1 MKQKQL
7 QSIYWR
13 LTAKKLNDSQVE
25 FSNRMLSPLNG
36 ELYKLHYKLLIL
48 NFVKKL
54 TNNKSL
60 MKDRDMKHYLIL
72 TSLLII
78 AFSANSV
85 AQLDSVFY
93 QGPAAGSVP
102 SGVMVTLSPTFDE
115 PAVGEFIADR
125 NLEIPYFDPS
135 PADLDLT
142 NLPDYVYV
150 EDNTPREFDRSSD
163 AQTVVLNK
171 WDGIP
176 MGNSIPP
183 DPIMAVGPDHVIAC
197 VNTSF
202 RVWDKE
208 GNILATRT
216 ADSWISPVI
225 GSGGFDPQIIYD
237 HFENRWFMLWDWQ
250 DNATQQGWFIISY
263 SENSNPFGTWYMYK
277 MDAKVNGTA
286 NSNTWGDFPQ
296 IGYDEDAIY
305 INSRSFTF
313 TSIYQYNRIRILDKA
328 VLYASNGGVLPF
340 VDIWNIARPNAPG
353 DKPDVLEP
361 AITYTP
367 GQGGYFF
374 NTLQNGGVYTI
385 LYKIL
390 NPTSSTPR
398 LRGRTLVVTTYGNAP
413 LAGQLGGG
421 TGIESGGSKH
431 RHAPIV
437 RDNYLYASHSIANPS
452 NPNFSA
458 VRYYKLDLSTVTFTE
473 QADFGAIGFY
483 YLYPAL
489 AIDKDHNIAV
499 TFSRSA
505 TTEYVG
511 AFVSTKYAADP
522 PGLNPSLM
530 LQEGLGN
537 YVVTFGGTRNRWGDY
552 MGIQLD
558 PVNEYDI
565 WTFTEYV
572 RATNS
577 WGTYVGRIRMAAYP
591 GAHAYAKS
599 FTVDFGNLEVGNS
612 PKTELVTLSNYG
624 ENDLVINSINS
635 AVGPFTLLTT
645 LPLPFTLAP
654 YDSVDLEFQFDP
666 TAPEIYDELISFN
679 NNDPDFPG
687 FTMKGRG
694 FEINPAFSNYLY
706 AVSNAADTGKT
717 IWVDRTSGVG
727 IEVGRSNFPLI
738 NALAI
743 DPVNNTMYGV
753 IPGNTQSN
761 LVRVNATGGDA
772 YTLYT
777 LNIGFLV
784 AVACDTNGTVYVG
797 QQSGE
802 IYTVDVSTGTTSLV
816 TTANIQLVSLA
827 FDPLTN
833 ELWASP
839 RVVVGQK
846 DRIFKIDL
854 TTGVATLIGETDF
867 NVTTND
873 LAFDEG
879 GILYGVIGSETEV
892 GKLITI
898 DTNNALGT
906 LVGETGFLNVQAL
919 GYTTTGIPL
928 SADDGHNNIVP
939 FEFALAQN
947 YPNPFNPST
956 KIKFQIAD
964 VGLVSLKVYDILGK
978 EVMTLVNEQKPAGF
992 YEVEFDASSLTSGVY
1007 FYQLKSGSLVQ
1018 TRKMVLLK

>member
-1 MKQKQL
+1 
-7 QSIYWR
+7 
-13 LTAKKLNDSQVE
+13 
-25 FSNRMLSPLNG
+25 
-36 ELYKLHYKLLIL
+36 
-48 NFVKKL
+48 
-54 TNNKSL
+54 
-60 MKDRDMKHYLIL
+60 MKDRDMKNYLIL
-72 TSLLII
+72 TALLIT
-78 AFSANSV
+78 ALSANSI

-102 SGVMVTLSPTFDE
+102 SGVMVTLNPTFDE
-115 PAVGEFIADR
+115 PAVGEIIADR

-142 NLPDYVYV
+142 IVPDYVYV
-150 EDNTPREFDRSSD
+150 EDNVSRELDRGSNG
-163 AQTVVLNK
+163 QTVVLNK
-171 WDGIP
+171 WDGIA

-183 DPIMAVGPDHVIAC
+183 DPIVAVGPDHVIAC
-197 VNTSF
+197 VNSMF
-202 RVWDKE
+202 RVWDKD
-208 GNILATRT
+208 GNLLANIN

-225 GSGGFDPQIIYD
+225 GSGAFDPQIIYD
-237 HFENRWFMLWDWQ
+237 HYAERWFMLWDWQ

-277 MDAKVNGTA
+277 MDAKVNGTS
-286 NSNTWGDFPQ
+286 NSGTWGDFPQ

-313 TSIYQYNRIRILDKA
+313 SGFYQYNRIRILDKA

-340 VDIWNIARPNAPG
+340 VDIWNIGRPNVPS

-361 AITYTP
+361 AKTYTP

-390 NPTSSTPR
+390 NPTSATPR

-421 TGIESGGSKH
+421 QGIESGGSKH

-437 RDNYLYASHSIANPS
+437 RDNYLYAAHSIANPTNAS
-452 NPNFSA
+452 FSA
-458 VRYYKLDLSTVTFTE
+458 VRYYKLDLSTATFTE

-511 AFVSTKYAADP
+511 AFVSTKYASDP
-522 PGLNPSLM
+522 PGLNPSIM

-552 MGIQLD
+552 MGIQMD
-558 PVNEYDI
+558 PVNEYEI

-572 RATNS
+572 RATNT

-599 FTVDFGNLEVGNS
+599 FTVDFGNLEVGS
-612 PKTELVTLSNYG
+612 TPVTKSVTLSNYG
-624 ENDLVINSINS
+624 EDDLVITTINS
-635 AVGPFTLLTT
+635 TVGPFTLLTN
-645 LPLPFTLAP
+645 LSLPFTLAP
-654 YDSVDLEFQFDP
+654 YDSIDIEFEFDP
-666 TAPEIYDELISFN
+666 TAPLVYDELMSFT

-687 FTMKGRG
+687 FQMKGRG
-694 FEINPAFSNYLY
+694 FEINPARSNVLY
-706 AVSNAADTGKT
+706 AVSSAADTGKT
-717 IWVDRTSGVG
+717 LWVDRITGEGTEFGSA
-727 IEVGRSNFPLI
+727 NFPLI

-743 DPVNNTMYGV
+743 DPVTNIMYGV
-753 IPGNTQSN
+753 IPGSTTSD
-761 LVRVNATGGDA
+761 LIRVNATGGDA
-772 YTLYT
+772 YTLHT
-777 LNIGFLV
+777 FNLGFIV
-784 AVACDTNGTVYVG
+784 AIACDTNGTVYIG

-802 IYTVDVSTGTTSLV
+802 IYSVDVTTGTYSLV
-816 TTANIQLVSLA
+816 TTANIQLLA
-827 FDPLTN
+827 LAVNPLTN
-833 ELWASP
+833 EMWASP
-839 RVVVGQK
+839 RVVIGQK
-846 DRIFKIDL
+846 DRIYKVNL
-854 TTGVATLIGETDF
+854 TTGIATLIGETDF
-867 NVTTND
+867 NVSTND
-873 LAFDEG
+873 IAFDESG
-879 GILYGVIGSETEV
+879 VLFGVIGSATEN
-892 GKLITI
+892 GQLITI
-898 DTNNALGT
+898 DTTNALGT
-906 LVGETGFLNVQAL
+906 LVGDIGFQNVQAL
-919 GYTTTGIPL
+919 AYTATGIPL
-928 SADDGHNNIVP
+928 SADDGDNNIVP

-964 VGLVSLKVYDILGK
+964 IGLVSLKVYDILGK
-978 EVMTLVNEQKPAGF
+978 EVITLVNEQKPAGF
-992 YEVEFDASSLTSGVY
+992 YEVEFNASSLTSGVY

>member
-1 MKQKQL
+1 MK
-7 QSIYWR
+7 
-13 LTAKKLNDSQVE
+13 N
-25 FSNRMLSPLNG
+25 
-36 ELYKLHYKLLIL
+36 
-48 NFVKKL
+48 
-54 TNNKSL
+54 
-60 MKDRDMKHYLIL
+60 YLIL
-72 TSLLII
+72 TALLIT
-78 AFSANSV
+78 ALSVNSI

-102 SGVMVTLSPTFDE
+102 SGVMVTLNQFTFDA
-115 PAVGEFIADR
+115 PAADENRIADR

-135 PADLDLT
+135 PADLDL
-142 NLPDYVYV
+142 NNVPDYVYV
-150 EDNTPREFDRSSD
+150 EDNKPRESDRNSD

-171 WDGIP
+171 WDGIA

-183 DPIMAVGPDHVIAC
+183 DPIVAVGPDHVIAC
-197 VNTSF
+197 VNSMF

-208 GNILATRT
+208 GNILAHVN

-225 GSGGFDPQIIYD
+225 GSGAFDPQIIYD
-237 HFENRWFMLWDWQ
+237 HYENRWFMLWDWQ

-277 MDAKVNGTA
+277 MDAKVNGTT
-286 NSNTWGDFPQ
+286 NSGTWGDFPQ
-296 IGYDEDAIY
+296 IGYDEEAIY

-313 TSIYQYNRIRILDKA
+313 AGSLLYNRIRILKKSE
-328 VLYASNGGVLPF
+328 LYSSNGGPLPF
-340 VDIWNIARPNAPG
+340 VDIWNIGRPNVPS

-374 NTLQNGGVYTI
+374 NTLQFGGVYTI
-385 LYKIL
+385 LYKII
-390 NPTSSTPR
+390 NPASATPR
-398 LRGRTLVVTTYGNAP
+398 LRGRTLVVNTYGFAP
-413 LAGQLGGG
+413 NAGQLGGG

-437 RDNYLYASHSIANPS
+437 RDNYLYAAHPIANS
-452 NPNFSA
+452 TNSAFSS
-458 VRYYKLDLSTVTFTE
+458 VRYYKVDLGTTTILE
-473 QADFGAIGFY
+473 QAELGAIGYY

-511 AFVSTKYAADP
+511 AFVSTKYASDP
-522 PGLNPSLM
+522 PGLNPSIM

-558 PVNEYDI
+558 PVNEYDV

-572 RATNS
+572 RATNT

-599 FTVDFGNLEVGNS
+599 FTIDFGNIEVGS
-612 PKTELVTLSNYG
+612 TPATESVTLSNYG
-624 ENDLVINSINS
+624 ESDLVINSINS
-635 AVGPFTLLTT
+635 SAGPFTLLTN
-645 LPLPFTLAP
+645 LSLPFTLAP

-666 TAPEIYDELISFN
+666 TAAQVYSELISFD
-679 NNDPDFPG
+679 NNDPNFPG
-687 FTMKGRG
+687 FTMAGRG
-694 FEINPAFSNYLY
+694 FEITPAFSNYLY

-717 IWVDRTSGVG
+717 ILVDRTSGEG
-727 IEVGRSNFPLI
+727 IEVGPSNFPLI
-738 NALAI
+738 SALAI
-743 DPVNNTMYGV
+743 DPVTNTMFGV
-753 IPGNTQSN
+753 IPRNTQSD

-772 YTLYT
+772 FTLYT

-784 AVACDTNGTVYVG
+784 AVACDTNGTVYLG
-797 QQSGE
+797 QQGGA
-802 IYTVDVSTGTTSLV
+802 IYTVDVGTGTTTLV
-816 TTANIQLVSLA
+816 TTASIQLVGLA
-827 FDPLTN
+827 FDPFTN

-839 RVVVGQK
+839 RFVIGQK
-846 DRIFKIDL
+846 DRIYKIDL
-854 TTGVATLIGETDF
+854 ITGVATLVGRTEF

-873 LAFDEG
+873 LAFDES

-898 DTNNALGT
+898 DKNNALGT
-906 LVGETGFLNVQAL
+906 LVGETGFQNVQSLA
-919 GYTTTGIPL
+919 YTTTGIPL
-928 SADDGHNNIVP
+928 SVDDDANNIIVP

-964 VGLVSLKVYDILGK
+964 LGLVSLKVYDILGK

-992 YEVEFDASSLTSGVY
+992 YEVEFDASFLTSGIY
-1007 FYQLKSGSLVQ
+1007 FYQLKSGNLVQ
-1018 TRKMVLLK
+1018 TKKMVLLK